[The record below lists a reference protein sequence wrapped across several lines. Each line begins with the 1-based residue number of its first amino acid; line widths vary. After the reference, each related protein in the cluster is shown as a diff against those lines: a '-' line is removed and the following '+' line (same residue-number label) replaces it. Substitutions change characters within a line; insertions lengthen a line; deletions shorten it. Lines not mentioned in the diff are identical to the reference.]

1 MLWLSLYTAILPAA
15 LLAVPLVGDWSL
27 MVGTLV
33 SLPLAPFG
41 FVAFWCSV
49 TVGGKLFAFFFTWLF
64 DFGLA
69 WLLVAQYVGYQRKR
83 GAKVSIVKHVALR
96 TAAALLFVVL
106 VMVALRVYT
115 P

>member
-1 MLWLSLYTAILPAA
+1 
-15 LLAVPLVGDWSL
+15 
-27 MVGTLV
+27 
-33 SLPLAPFG
+33 
-41 FVAFWCSV
+41 
-49 TVGGKLFAFFFTWLF
+49 
-64 DFGLA
+64 
-69 WLLVAQYVGYQRKR
+69 LLVAQYVGYQRKR